1 MSPQPS
7 AHSRQTSL
15 QYPNNN
21 ASQVSSPNMAATSPA
36 MSTHSNIST
45 GKKPKLRV
53 QIPESEQQQTSK
65 HRHQS
70 SVSSTTSS
78 IKEETVSQQ
87 PPSQPTQQVYRQ
99 TEPGPPS
106 ALPSQFAQSLPSPS
120 SFYPEFYQQNEIP
133 SPLNFSNTP
142 VTAHHGQG
150 GPNNAFHWPL
160 PSTTPGQQRDYRPSP
175 LKPEL

>member
-1 MSPQPS
+1 
-7 AHSRQTSL
+7 
-15 QYPNNN
+15 
-21 ASQVSSPNMAATSPA
+21 MAVATSPA
-36 MSTHSNIST
+36 MSTHSNLSST
-45 GKKPKLRV
+45 GKKPPKLRV
-53 QIPESEQQQTSK
+53 QIPDTPEQPMRQ
-65 HRHQS
+65 HRQQS

-78 IKEETVSQQ
+78 IKEEPL
-87 PPSQPTQQVYRQ
+87 PPPPLPPPVITTTATTQQQQFYRQ

-142 VTAHHGQG
+142 VTAHHPSG
-150 GPNNAFHWPL
+150 GPTNAFHWPL
-160 PSTTPGQQRDYRPSP
+160 PSNTTTSGPRDYRPSP